1 MMMDRPGPLRL
12 SLLLSLGIAAVSCG
26 AVLVRLAEAPALAVA
41 TYRVAW
47 ATFLLAP
54 LVMSGPG
61 REFRSN
67 TWRDWRNLVL
77 AGVALALHF
86 ALWIASLSYTSVA
99 SSVLLVDTTP
109 FFIGVASQ
117 WLLRRPCGR
126 DFWVGLTVAFLGCVV
141 VFHGDWSESSGSSRG
156 NLLALGGAVAIAV
169 YLMIGS
175 TARRKHSLLAYVWPV
190 YCTAALTLGAAA
202 AIAGVPLRGLPAR
215 THLFM
220 FLVGL
225 VPQCIGHTTYN
236 WSLRWLPPGVVAL
249 IGLAEPVGASLLA
262 YFILNEG
269 LTVGK
274 GLGGCLILFG
284 IYLATARR
292 AGK

>member
-1 MMMDRPGPLRL
+1 MRHPALDVIHDEHQALAAMLRSM
-12 SLLLSLGIAAVSCG
+12 SLLVAQAHREGHAPDFGVLRAMLFYVDEYPERLHHPKESELLFPRVRERCPELAAT
-26 AVLVRLAEAPALAVA
+26 LDRLDSDHGRGEAAIRAL
-41 TYRVAW
+41 
-47 ATFLLAP
+47 
-54 LVMSGPG
+54 
-61 REFRSN
+61 E
-67 TWRDWRNLVL
+67 
-77 AGVALALHF
+77 
-86 ALWIASLSYTSVA
+86 
-99 SSVLLVDTTP
+99 
-109 FFIGVASQ
+109 
-117 WLLRRPCGR
+117 
-126 DFWVGLTVAFLGCVV
+126 
-141 VFHGDWSESSGSSRG
+141 
-156 NLLALGGAVAIAV
+156 
-169 YLMIGS
+169 
-175 TARRKHSLLAYVWPV
+175 HSLLAYVWPV

-236 WSLRWLPPGVVAL
+236 WSLRWLPPGLVAL